1 MHHVLASYYLCTLN
15 GEAIDAVVSSVFYD
29 AKKGLYDAHRGKAE
43 GLKDQWK
50 HNCIN
55 NMTVRLHKIL
65 SRRTSEKNVPSQ
77 TAETFLAA
85 RSRRMARTL
94 CMHSHWIDFRTYS
107 DSSNISKCL

>member
-29 AKKGLYDAHRGKAE
+29 AKE
-43 GLKDQWK
+43 GFTTPIAFIK
-50 HNCIN
+50 HC
-55 NMTVRLHKIL
+55 LDE
-65 SRRTSEKNVPSQ
+65 TSEENVPSQ

-85 RSRRMARTL
+85 RSRRMARTLL

>member
-29 AKKGLYDAHRGKAE
+29 AKEGLYD
-43 GLKDQWK
+43 DQWK

-55 NMTVRLHKIL
+55 NMTAFIKYCLDE
-65 SRRTSEKNVPSQ
+65 TSEENVPSQ
-77 TAETFLAA
+77 TAETFLVA

-94 CMHSHWIDFRTYS
+94 VCMHSHWIDFRTYS

>member
-29 AKKGLYDAHRGKAE
+29 AKKGLYDAHPQAFIKYC
-43 GLKDQWK
+43 LDK
-50 HNCIN
+50 
-55 NMTVRLHKIL
+55 
-65 SRRTSEKNVPSQ
+65 TSEENVPSQ

-94 CMHSHWIDFRTYS
+94 LCMPSHWIDFRTYS
-107 DSSNISKCL
+107 DSSNISKCLSS

>member
-15 GEAIDAVVSSVFYD
+15 GVAIDAVVSSVFYD
-29 AKKGLYDAHRGKAE
+29 AKEGLYDAHRGKAE

-55 NMTVRLHKIL
+55 NMTAFIKYCLDE
-65 SRRTSEKNVPSQ
+65 TSEENVPSQ

-94 CMHSHWIDFRTYS
+94 LCMYSHWIDFRTYS